1 MDKELLNIIHRCFRC
16 GYCKFP
22 STYID
27 FNCPSYFSYR
37 FETYSP
43 GGRMWLIYEWINGN
57 LSSSPRYQEILYS
70 CATCANCINHCA
82 FPDFRDLLLEVFRQA
97 KEKLIEEGKVP
108 PSVRDYL
115 TNLYKFKNGFG
126 ISNKKRFEWAD
137 NVEEYDSNKHE
148 YLLYVGDECCFDPIA
163 NQMAVSTIE
172 LLRCMDISFG
182 LLKQGEISDGLEAYN
197 LGETE
202 LFKEIAGEL
211 VKNIKDSKVQKIIF
225 ISPHSYYNFKNLY
238 PKFFDVDF
246 HLYHITEI
254 IEQNFSKIKNRIK
267 SINNHIKISY
277 HDPCYLARYL
287 KDFSTV
293 RKILNMLSLNFI
305 ELPRN
310 KMDSLCCGGGGG
322 NFYTSLTQKN
332 EETTAK
338 QRILEAIEAKIKWL
352 IVSCPICKVILEDA
366 KKSLNLDQKIE
377 VIDISTFVLK
387 NI

>member
-1 MDKELLNIIHRCFRC
+1 MDKELLSIIHRCFRC

-22 STYID
+22 SDYMD

-43 GGRMWLIYEWINGN
+43 GGRMWLIREWLNGN
-57 LSSSPRYQEILYS
+57 LDSSLRLQEILYS
-70 CATCANCINHCA
+70 CATCASCVNHCL
-82 FPDFRDLLLEVFRQA
+82 FPAFRDLLLDVFRQA
-97 KEKLIEEGKVP
+97 KEKLIDEGKVP

-126 ISNKKRFEWAD
+126 ISNKKRFEWAED
-137 NVEEYDSNKHE
+137 VEEYDINKHE
-148 YLLYVGDECCFDPIA
+148 YLLYVGDECCFDPVA
-163 NQMAVSTIE
+163 NEMAVSTIE
-172 LLRCMDISFG
+172 LLRRMNISFG
-182 LLKQGEISDGLEAYN
+182 LLKQGEISDALEAYN

-225 ISPHSYYNFKNLY
+225 ISPHSYYCFKNLY
-238 PKFFDVDF
+238 PQFFDVNF
-246 HLYHITEI
+246 ELYHITHIILDNLSEI
-254 IEQNFSKIKNRIK
+254 QKDIKYNGK
-267 SINNHIKISY
+267 SIKITY
-277 HDPCYLARYL
+277 HDPCYLGRYL

-293 RKILNMLSLNFI
+293 RKILNILPVEFI

-332 EETTAK
+332 TETTAK
-338 QRILEAIEAKIKWL
+338 QRILEAVNLGVKFL
-352 IVSCPICKVILEDA
+352 IVSCPICKVMLEDA
-366 KKSLNLDQKIE
+366 KKSLNMEQKIE
-377 VIDISTFVLK
+377 IRDISKFVLES
-387 NI
+387 I